1 MGRITL
7 DNDYLV
13 PLRRVITLK
22 LLYDIPLILILVY
35 LSIKQFIIWVFLIN
49 FLVLGLILISKG
61 EVEFNLW
68 DKLKLI
74 FRKKK

>member
-1 MGRITL
+1 MN
-7 DNDYLV
+7 NDYLV
-13 PLRRVITLK
+13 PLRKVITLK
-22 LLYDIPLILILVY
+22 LIYDIPLILILVY
-35 LSIKQFIIWVFLIN
+35 LSINQFIVWVFLIN

-61 EVEFNLW
+61 EVEFNIW